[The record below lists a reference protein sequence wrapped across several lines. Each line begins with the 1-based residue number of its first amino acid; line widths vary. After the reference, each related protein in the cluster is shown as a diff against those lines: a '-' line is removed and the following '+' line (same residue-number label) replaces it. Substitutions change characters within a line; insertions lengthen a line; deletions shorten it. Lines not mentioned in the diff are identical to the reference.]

1 MVSTTNPDATTHEEP
16 LGFESI
22 LIIAGFLVRSVR
34 RHPKAAALGAAA
46 TFLMAVLALI
56 TMPPVFRSEGR
67 ILTHM
72 AYFIPALA
80 SPTRSVPW
88 QSQHATTG
96 AVEVIR
102 SRENYVR
109 VINEVNLA
117 KRWAETRTRT
127 GKILDAVRGLVLGP
141 LEGEQLIDALVSILE
156 KATLPYI
163 DNDVISISI
172 DWNDAE
178 TARVLAEA
186 SMKVF
191 LERRQS
197 GEISEIEDT
206 VKILERNLEG
216 SRPNLAAAENNLRA
230 VLASRGQL
238 RRVPTPRPVV
248 PVASASPTVVAGL
261 AEKRAR
267 LGKLQAEFE
276 SRIAR
281 AQEKVD
287 RLRESIGPSH
297 PDMISAVR
305 ELEDASR
312 PSEEMNQLQADT
324 MRLEIEMNHA
334 AGGAADPLPPDIVM
348 DVGGANRV
356 DPAVEQAMA
365 DYRRAREAY
374 DDFKRRLSDARVE
387 MQTTKAAFS
396 YRYIITQPPL
406 KPAKAIKP
414 RPPMVLGAGFVAA
427 MFMGLLIAVLV
438 DLRTKKVVESWMV
451 ERIAKVPLLGE
462 IDEP

>member
-1 MVSTTNPDATTHEEP
+1 MVSTSNPEATTHEEP

-22 LIIAGFLVRSVR
+22 LIIGGFLVRSVR

-46 TFLMAVLALI
+46 TFFMAVMALI
-56 TMPPVFRSEGR
+56 TMPPVFRAEGR

-109 VINEVNLA
+109 VINEANLA
-117 KRWAETRTRT
+117 QRWAETRTRT
-127 GKILDAVRGLVLGP
+127 GKILDGVRTMVLGP
-141 LEGEQLIDALVSILE
+141 LEGEQLMDALVSILE

-206 VKILERNLEG
+206 VKILERNLES
-216 SRPNLAAAENNLRA
+216 SRPNLAAAENNLRS

-238 RRVPTPRPVV
+238 RRVATPRPVM
-248 PVASASPTVVAGL
+248 PAAGTSPTIVAGL

-312 PSEEMNQLQADT
+312 PTEEMNQLQAET
-324 MRLEIEMNHA
+324 MRLEIDMNHA
-334 AGGAADPLPPDIVM
+334 AGAADPLPPDIVV
-348 DVGGANRV
+348 DVGGGNRM
-356 DPAVEQAMA
+356 DPAVEQAVA

-387 MQTTKAAFS
+387 MQTTKAAFN

-427 MFMGLLIAVLV
+427 LFMGLLMAVLV

-451 ERIAKVPLLGE
+451 ERIAHVPLLGE

>member
-1 MVSTTNPDATTHEEP
+1 MVSTTNPENTTHEEP

-22 LIIAGFLVRSVR
+22 LIIAGFLLRSVR
-34 RHPKAAALGAAA
+34 RHPKAAAIGASA
-46 TFLMAVLALI
+46 TFLCAVLALL
-56 TMPPVFRSEGR
+56 TMAPVFRSEGR

-96 AVEVIR
+96 AIEVIR
-102 SRENYVR
+102 SRENYVK
-109 VINEVNLA
+109 VINEAHLA
-117 KRWAETRTRT
+117 ERWASTRTRT
-127 GKILDAVRGLVLGP
+127 GKILDSVRTLVLGP
-141 LEGEQLIDALVSILE
+141 LEGEQLTDALVSILE

-178 TARVLAEA
+178 TARLLAEA

-191 LERRQS
+191 LERRQNS
-197 GEISEIEDT
+197 DISEIEDT
-206 VKILERNLEG
+206 VKILERNLES
-216 SRPNLAAAENNLRA
+216 SRPILAAAENNLRQ

-238 RRVPTPRPVV
+238 RRAPAPRPVI
-248 PVASASPTVVAGL
+248 PVAGANPAVVAGL

-267 LGKLQAEFE
+267 LGKLHAEFE

-305 ELEDASR
+305 DLEDASR
-312 PSEEMNQLQADT
+312 PSEEMNQLQAEA
-324 MRLEIEMNHA
+324 MRLEIEMSHSGA
-334 AGGAADPLPPDIVM
+334 AADPLPPDINI
-348 DVGGANRV
+348 DVGGGTRV

-374 DDFKRRLSDARVE
+374 DDFKRRLSDTRIE

-414 RPPMVLGAGFVAA
+414 RPPMVLGAGFVASLV
-427 MFMGLLIAVLV
+427 MGLLIAVLV

-451 ERIAKVPLLGE
+451 ERIAHVPLLGE